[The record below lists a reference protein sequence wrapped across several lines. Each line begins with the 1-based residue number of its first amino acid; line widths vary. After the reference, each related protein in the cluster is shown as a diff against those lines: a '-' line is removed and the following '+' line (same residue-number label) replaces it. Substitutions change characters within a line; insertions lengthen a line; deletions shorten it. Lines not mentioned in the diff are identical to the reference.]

1 MPVLASRTKKEV
13 EFSLY
18 APDARKAS
26 VAGQFNDW
34 DTKATPMKKS
44 KDGTWKIRMK
54 LPPGRCEYKYFVD
67 GAWMQDIPDAVTTPN
82 PFGTKNCVID
92 VQ

>member
-1 MPVLASRTKKEV
+1 MADEAKKQV

-18 APDARKAS
+18 APDAQNVF

-34 DTKATPMKKS
+34 NTKAVPLKKG
-44 KDGTWKIRMK
+44 KDGTWKVRMR
-54 LPPGRCEYKYFVD
+54 LPRGRCEYKYFVD
-67 GAWMQDIPDAVTTPN
+67 GAWMQDAPGCETSPN
-82 PFGTKNCVID
+82 AFGTTNCVVD